1 MEEKFFLIQIR
12 RTNRVYDKGIVVKDT
27 LDEAKQSYHA
37 YLGAYGYG
45 HDPATDYV
53 QVAINTITGATVVGP
68 EIDDRRPEPEEEE

>member
-1 MEEKFFLIQIR
+1 MEERFFLIQIKR
-12 RTNRVYDKGIVVKDT
+12 SSGVYEKGIVVKNT

-53 QVAINTITGATVVGP
+53 QVAINDIKGATRVGP
-68 EIDDRRPEPEEEE
+68 EIDDRRPAPEEEE